1 MAAPGL
7 GDKFSWAQGGM
18 PVAGWGIEEQRKSQL
33 SVPLR
38 SMPISCC
45 PGHVSTWSH
54 GSFSKPCPEAG
65 PWCWFEGRGGVGAGS
80 VLGHLLL
87 APQQLSNPAPPQDS
101 QPLVLG
107 MGQRLETSALLSKV
121 VAIKVPMPLQ
131 LSFDSEPSCHLLGPA
146 CTCSLVHSFTHS
158 FVHNS

>member
-1 MAAPGL
+1 M
-7 GDKFSWAQGGM
+7 
-18 PVAGWGIEEQRKSQL
+18 
-33 SVPLR
+33 
-38 SMPISCC
+38 
-45 PGHVSTWSH
+45 
-54 GSFSKPCPEAG
+54 
-65 PWCWFEGRGGVGAGS
+65 GAGS